1 MIIAHLADLHLGYRA
16 YHRMAPGGINLRE
29 HDVAEAFRVALDR
42 VIELEPDLVLV
53 AGDVFHTVRPSNAS
67 ITNAFRQFLRL
78 ERALPATPVVVI
90 AGNHDAPR
98 SVESGSILRLLG
110 EIGNVTVADGESR
123 RVELA
128 SLDTS
133 VLCVPHPA
141 LAAGEEIDYAPSS
154 SGTNIMVLHGTVG
167 GVDVEERLRR
177 FGEYGGVRVEADDLQ
192 PERWDYIA
200 LGHYH
205 NVAQLTPNTWYAGA
219 LERCSTNIW
228 EESTVEKGFLTYD
241 TAAREVAFHA
251 VPTRQVIDL
260 PRLSGR
266 DENGGWR
273 AAEALDDAI
282 RERVEAVDGGID
294 DRIVRLVIT
303 DITREL
309 FRQLDHRAL
318 REYRARAL
326 HFHLDARRPEIHREV
341 GAGAPGTYRTLEEE
355 VESFLSRRWKPS
367 SGDIRPERLVE
378 LARTYLKE
386 TGEEL
391 PLLEGGE
398 PLMETGQDGGNPS
411 AEGEPSP
418 AEPPA
423 EGGAE

>member
-16 YHRMAPGGINLRE
+16 YRRMAPGGINLRE
-29 HDVAEAFRVALDR
+29 HDVADAFRLALDR

-53 AGDVFHTVRPSNAS
+53 AGDVFHTVRPSNAA
-67 ITNAFRQFLRL
+67 ITGAFRQFLRL
-78 ERALPATPVVVI
+78 ERALPGTPVVVI

-110 EIGNVTVADGESR
+110 EIGNVTVADGEAR
-123 RVELA
+123 RVELTSIDA
-128 SLDTS
+128 S

-154 SGTNIMVLHGTVG
+154 SAGTHVMVLHGTVG
-167 GVDVEERLRR
+167 GADVEEKLRR
-177 FGEYGGVRVEADDLQ
+177 FGEYGGVKVDADDLR

-205 NVAQLTPNTWYAGA
+205 NVAQLTPNMWYAGA

-241 TAAREVAFHA
+241 TEAGEVAFHA
-251 VPTRQVIDL
+251 VPTRRVIDL
-260 PRLSGR
+260 PRLSAR
-266 DENGGWR
+266 DDDGWR
-273 AAEALDDAI
+273 TAEALDDAI

-294 DRIVRLVIT
+294 DRIVRLVIA

-318 REYRARAL
+318 RQYRARAL
-326 HFHLDARRPEIHREV
+326 HFHLDARRPEIRRTV
-341 GAGAPGTYRTLEEE
+341 GAGASGTYRTLEEE
-355 VESFLSRRWKPS
+355 VAVFLTQRWKPTAR
-367 SGDIRPERLVE
+367 DIRPERLVE
-378 LARTYLKE
+378 LARVYLE
-386 TGEEL
+386 GTEEVSSLAGGE
-391 PLLEGGE
+391 PLLEGRPDE
-398 PLMETGQDGGNPS
+398 DAPT
-411 AEGEPSP
+411 
-418 AEPPA
+418 A
-423 EGGAE
+423 EGGVE

>member
-16 YHRMAPGGINLRE
+16 YRRMAPGGVNLRE
-29 HDVAEAFRVALDR
+29 YDVAEAFRVALDR

-53 AGDVFHTVRPSNAS
+53 AGDVFHTVRPSNAA
-67 ITNAFRQFLRL
+67 ITFAFRQFLRL
-78 ERALPATPVVVI
+78 ERALPATPIVVI

-110 EIGNVTVADGESR
+110 EIESVTVADAEAG

-128 SLDTS
+128 SIDTS

-141 LAAGEEIDYAPSS
+141 LAAGAEIDFTPSS

-167 GVDVEERLRR
+167 GADVEEKLRR
-177 FGEYGGVRVEADDLQ
+177 FGEYGGVKVDADDLW

-205 NVAQLTPNTWYAGA
+205 NVAQLTPNMWYAGA

-241 TAAREVAFHA
+241 TEAGVVTFHS
-251 VPTRQVIDL
+251 VPTRRVMDL
-260 PRLSGR
+260 PRLSAR
-266 DENGGWR
+266 DGDGGWHTP
-273 AAEALDDAI
+273 EALDEAI
-282 RERVEAVDGGID
+282 RERVEGVDGGID

-309 FRQLDHRAL
+309 FRRLDHRAL
-318 REYRARAL
+318 RQYRARAL
-326 HFHLDARRPEIHREV
+326 HFHLDARRPEIHRV
-341 GAGAPGTYRTLEEE
+341 AGAGAVGVHRTLEEE
-355 VESFLSRRWKPS
+355 VDVFLTSRWKPTAP
-367 SGDIRPERLVE
+367 DIDPKHLVE
-378 LARTYLKE
+378 LAQKY
-386 TGEEL
+386 
-391 PLLEGGE
+391 LEGTEDVPSLVEGGPGE
-398 PLMETGQDGGNPS
+398 DR
-411 AEGEPSP
+411 
-418 AEPPA
+418 PPA
-423 EGGAE
+423 EDGAA